1 MRELLPSALPAIA
14 IACGLIVLLL
24 SQKDRLATL
33 LVKFC
38 PQAKTV
44 PGLTPHELF
53 ERLYDLR
60 SWCETSGKA
69 EAVKAIDSAILP
81 AIVQGDPKP

>member
-1 MRELLPSALPAIA
+1 MPELMKSSLPLIA
-14 IACGLIVLLL
+14 VACGVLLL
-24 SQKDRLATL
+24 LASQKDRLMAILAKLRPAT
-33 LVKFC
+33 K
-38 PQAKTV
+38 PE

-60 SWCETSGKA
+60 SWCQTAGKA